1 MEPYQYTTS
10 STQYPRKLT
19 AYLLTRNALP
29 RPICATLPP
38 LEDVLAA
45 PIGQALPYIF
55 GVVMDSPG
63 GGLGLTFLVLVITLF
78 CSISITVAASRC
90 TWAFARDNA
99 IPMARLWSKVDA
111 RHGTPI
117 WALVLTTVIQMLLGV
132 IYLGSSSAFLAFVS
146 VGVISL
152 AVSYGIPIF
161 ISVFHRRKDVNGARW
176 TMGRKVGWVVNIVA
190 LAWIMFE
197 TVLFS
202 MPTVLPVTAS
212 SMNYAI
218 VVFFGFMCI
227 SAVWYAV
234 YARKGRQ
241 PVSCGLLAKRYVS
254 DADNDVLF

>member
-1 MEPYQYTTS
+1 
-10 STQYPRKLT
+10 
-19 AYLLTRNALP
+19 
-29 RPICATLPP
+29 
-38 LEDVLAA
+38 
-45 PIGQALPYIF
+45 
-55 GVVMDSPG
+55 MDSPG

-176 TMGRKVGWVVNIVA
+176 TMGRRVGWVVNIVA

>member
-1 MEPYQYTTS
+1 MTS
-10 STQYPRKLT
+10 
-19 AYLLTRNALP
+19 
-29 RPICATLPP
+29 PICATLPP
-38 LEDVLAA
+38 LEDILSA
-45 PIGQALPYIF
+45 PSGQALPYIY

-99 IPMARLWSKVDA
+99 IPWARLWSRVDEK
-111 RHGTPI
+111 HGTPI
-117 WALVLTTVIQMLLGV
+117 WALVLTTIIQMLLGL
-132 IYLGSSSAFLAFVS
+132 INLGSSSAFLAFVS

-176 TMGRKVGWVVNIVA
+176 TMGNRVGWVVNIIA
-190 LAWIMFE
+190 LMWIAFE

-202 MPTVLPVTAS
+202 MPTVLPVTAV

-218 VVFFGFMCI
+218 VVFFGFMVI
-227 SAVWYAV
+227 SAIWYV
-234 YARKGRQ
+234 VHARKGMWLDSSGE
-241 PVSCGLLAKRYVS
+241 VFFWEHYMMLTCS
-254 DADNDVLF
+254 F